1 MSNAPEENNL
11 SGHHLEDAPLPSDPP
26 LELCILMT
34 DQVDFPFLIR
44 IELSSKDYEED
55 FTADGAEIVP
65 GFSVYDRIGDY
76 HEVGWPFNG
85 ESLDGSSEGSMYGLC
100 DSSETEDDEDEDDD
114 DEDDED
120 NDDEDDDHLPP
131 QGEEDHQPSGTG
143 SVSRRRTREEDED
156 EEEPPAKMFGRGR
169 E

>member
-1 MSNAPEENNL
+1 MIFFLIVP
-11 SGHHLEDAPLPSDPP
+11 DAPLPSDPP
-26 LELCILMT
+26 LELRILMI

-44 IELSSKDYEED
+44 IELSSNDYEED

-100 DSSETEDDEDEDDD
+100 DSSETEDDDDEDDDNDD
-114 DEDDED
+114 DEDD
-120 NDDEDDDHLPP
+120 DDEDDDHLPP
-131 QGEEDHQPSGTG
+131 QGEEDHQPPGTG
-143 SVSRRRTREEDED
+143 SVSRKRTREEDED